1 MRIKTIPYNTNNR
14 WDWEHVSATTREGS
28 IQHPGV
34 SPASQPNMD
43 KHPPFAI
50 PLGPGSKKRSK
61 NVYKAAILSLSQHGM
76 ASPQINIDLSLLT
89 WPDFYPPWVTQQR
102 PKCVF
107 VSQDQRELR
116 KQCVILH
123 GDHRKVEKRLVI
135 LYCEKNVPMATTF
148 SKKKTA
154 HIQAKGE
161 SFTALQPTCSSNTT
175 SATSKLGCWAWGPAL
190 KWKAQGGLSH
200 VRILVTSHY
209 WDGFGYGPSHDS
221 ESGSQI
227 SDATKTTHLPLE
239 SRGYDFWRK
248 SLKQKL
254 HQVWELHSNPGL
266 PNKNR
271 ARCSKKIRGKSAPTN
286 FKKKH

>member
-28 IQHPGV
+28 IQHPATQHGQTPTLCN
-34 SPASQPNMD
+34 SSWTRT
-43 KHPPFAI
+43 
-50 PLGPGSKKRSK
+50 KKMVQKR
-61 NVYKAAILSLSQHGM
+61 VYKAAILSLSQHGM

-135 LYCEKNVPMATTF
+135 MYYEKTCQWRLR
-148 SKKKTA
+148 KKKTA
-154 HIQAKGE
+154 RIQAKGA
-161 SFTALQPTCSSNTT
+161 SFTALQPTCSSKTT

-190 KWKAQGGLSH
+190 KWKVQGALSH

-209 WDGFGYGPSHDS
+209 WDGFGYGPSLSLWIWVSNLGRHQNHTFAPRKWGVWLL
-221 ESGSQI
+221 EEI
-227 SDATKTTHLPLE
+227 IETK
-239 SRGYDFWRK
+239 
-248 SLKQKL
+248 
-254 HQVWELHSNPGL
+254 
-266 PNKNR
+266 
-271 ARCSKKIRGKSAPTN
+271 APSSVGTP
-286 FKKKH
+286 F